1 MAEISCCKKG
11 LVYTFLG
18 LNIFLSLLIC
28 FLLSFATYDTIFLD
42 WYQYIYLVLAYIVW
56 LLLFC
61 FYVAKLVLIL
71 IGLLPGKYVR
81 LSWLVLNIPAGV
93 FFLIAFIFDLVMY
106 GQEEILWNIYIIFF
120 VLVFILFI
128 VFTLF
133 DFFLIN
139 IQIQMGENNKSCC
152 SKDDKNNTN
161 INEADNNIN
170 NDNNLVHIE
179 NTISKNIKN
188 SELNEMKEIKEIKV
202 LQKKE
207 GEKEFNSQIEKFK
220 DN

>member
-120 VLVFILFI
+120 VLAFFLFI

-152 SKDDKNNTN
+152 SKEEKNNTN
-161 INEADNNIN
+161 LNEDDNIN
-170 NDNNLVHIE
+170 NNNLVHIE
-179 NTISKNIKN
+179 NSISKNIKN
-188 SELNEMKEIKEIKV
+188 SELNEMKDANEIKV

-207 GEKEFNSQIEKFK
+207 GEKEYKQIEKIK